1 MTLSAPFTEEGSD
14 LSPSRWSAGGRAGP
28 QEPTAVP
35 CPGEEPGAA
44 TGGSYPAL
52 GLWRVRTE
60 LAGKCEAHTEFRDW
74 VVVFLL
80 LEW

>member
-1 MTLSAPFTEEGSD
+1 M
-14 LSPSRWSAGGRAGP
+14 
-28 QEPTAVP
+28 P

-44 TGGSYPAL
+44 TGSSYPAL